1 MNNPETSVTLGA
13 QDTGQHVD
21 SRYIRFTL
29 YNSTC
34 FLLTC
39 IKICQRRAQNG
50 FLILLVNKRYR
61 QPKWQSRTDNPETSA
76 TLGTQDTGQ
85 RQSRDI
91 GNTGH
96 TKHRTKTVQRHRQ
109 HWAHNTQDKDNP

>member
-1 MNNPETSVTLGA
+1 MNNPETSVTLGT

-85 RQSRDI
+85 RPTCCPVSCVPSVTDVSGLFI
-91 GNTGH
+91 CDCLFGFL
-96 TKHRTKTVQRHRQ
+96 
-109 HWAHNTQDKDNP
+109 